1 MAVFNAPKDQEDYI
15 FRAVCAAFEIS
26 KNADYLREKYEKRYG
41 KPVTF
46 GIGINCGDAIVGN
59 IGSRNRLDY
68 TAIGDTVNT
77 ASRLEASAKAGQILI
92 SQSVLD
98 AIRDRI
104 DTTYI
109 GALSLKGKTKT
120 VETYQVDRILGL
132 PYSSNLSGKYV

>member
-1 MAVFNAPKDQEDYI
+1 MAIFNAPNDQEDYI

-46 GIGINCGDAIVGN
+46 G
-59 IGSRNRLDY
+59 
-68 TAIGDTVNT
+68 IGDTVNT